1 MMKNKLYNIA
11 ISCLMLGL
19 LCSCYDNLDRELRT
33 TLTQEQIE
41 KEYEYTRLQA
51 MSLYTD
57 LEEGFFAINNAMR
70 ASICDEA
77 EYTYKGG
84 AETFNTGSWNA
95 LSNPDDAWDKYF
107 VAIRKVNLYLAPR
120 EEVNLDAYK
129 NDDDPNSQAI
139 YIQRVKDLANW
150 KREARFLRAYYYF
163 ELIKRYGG
171 VPIMTEPL
179 TLDSDFSAI
188 QRNSL
193 DDCVKFIVDE
203 CNALTNDPNDCLPVV
218 YDENNLG
225 RATKGAALALKSRI
239 LLYAA
244 SDLWNDPSWAQ
255 GYSNPELISL
265 SNGTDGNVRQQRWKD
280 AANAA
285 KAVIDLGEAGYALGS
300 DYSKLGK
307 TFEDPELIFV
317 RRSWAKNDFE
327 RLNFPIGYPNGQGSV
342 TPSQNLVDAYIMTD
356 GSKFNWNNEDHKNAP
371 FANRDPRFEMTIY
384 HDGSQFR
391 ETYLQ
396 CYESGANKAVANG
409 TKTGYYLKKF
419 VDADLDLSQNRTSI
433 HTWIFFR
440 LGEIYLNYA
449 EALNEYNPSSPDVVT
464 YASKTRQRNGINM
477 PAFSSSLDQDEMR
490 EAIRNERRVELAF
503 EDHRCWDV
511 RRWMVAAK
519 ALNEP
524 LYGVKIETGKLFSDY
539 SKVEIEKR
547 VFKPQMYFYPIPQSM
562 MSTENVNWS
571 QNPLW

>member
-11 ISCLMLGL
+11 ISGLMLAM
-19 LCSCYDNLDRELRT
+19 LCSCYDNIDREFRT

-41 KEYEYTRLQA
+41 KEYEYTRSQA
-51 MSLYTD
+51 MALYTH
-57 LEEGFFAINNAMR
+57 LEEGFFAVNNAMR

-77 EYTYKGG
+77 EFTYKGG

-95 LSNPDDAWDKYF
+95 LSNPDDVWSTYF
-107 VAIRKVNLYLAPR
+107 EAIRKVNLYLAPR

-139 YIQRVKDLANW
+139 YAQRTKDLANW

-171 VPIMTEPL
+171 VPVMTEPL

-203 CNALTNDPNDCLPVV
+203 CDALTKDPNDCLPAV
-218 YDENNLG
+218 YDGDNLG
-225 RATKGAALALKSRI
+225 RATKGAALALKSRV

-255 GYSNPELISL
+255 GYSNPQLISL
-265 SNGTDGNVRQQRWKD
+265 STSGNTRQQRWRE

-285 KAVIDLGEAGYALGS
+285 KAVIDLTEAGYALCS
-300 DYSKLGK
+300 DYSRLGK
-307 TFEDPELIFV
+307 TFEDPELILV
-317 RRSWAKNDFE
+317 RRSWARNDFE
-327 RLNFPIGYPNGQGSV
+327 RLNFPMGYPNGQGSV
-342 TPSQNLVDAYIMTD
+342 TPSQNLVDAYAMVD
-356 GSKFNWNNEDHKNAP
+356 GSKFDWNNADHKKGIYTD
-371 FANRDPRFEMTIY
+371 RDPRFEMSIY
-384 HDGSQFR
+384 HDNSQFR
-391 ETYLQ
+391 ETTLQ
-396 CYESGANKAVANG
+396 CYEGGANKAVANG
-409 TKTGYYLKKF
+409 TKTGYYLKRF
-419 VDADLDLSQNRTSI
+419 IDADLDLSQNRTSI
-433 HTWIFFR
+433 HTWILFR

-449 EALNEYNPSSPDVVT
+449 EALNECDPANPDVAA
-464 YASKTRQRNGINM
+464 YASKTRQRNGVNM
-477 PAFSSSLDQDEMR
+477 PAFSSSLSQSEMR

-503 EDHRCWDV
+503 EDHRSWDV
-511 RRWMVAAK
+511 RRWMTGMAD
-519 ALNEP
+519 LNEP
-524 LYGVKIETGKLFSDY
+524 LYGVKIEAGSPSYNYL
-539 SKVEIEKR
+539 KVEIEKR

-562 MSTENVNWS
+562 MSTENVNWT